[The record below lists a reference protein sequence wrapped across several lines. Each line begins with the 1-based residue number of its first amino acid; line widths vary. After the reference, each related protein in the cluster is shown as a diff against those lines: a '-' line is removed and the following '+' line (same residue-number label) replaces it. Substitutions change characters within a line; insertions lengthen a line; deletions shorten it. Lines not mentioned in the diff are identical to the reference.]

1 MLEYNFVSILIILF
15 GIVIVFLL
23 FLLYLMQR
31 RISQLLGEVDEL
43 GNAMTVTCGE
53 IEELTKNVN
62 DFKKNKI

>member
-1 MLEYNFVSILIILF
+1 MELNFDSLLIVLF

-31 RISQLLGEVDEL
+31 RISQLLNEVDDL
-43 GNAMTVTCGE
+43 NNTMNVTCVE

-62 DFKKNKI
+62 DFKKNKF

>member
-1 MLEYNFVSILIILF
+1 MEFNFVSYLIVLF

-31 RISQLLGEVDEL
+31 RISQLLNEVDEL
-43 GNAMTVTCGE
+43 NSAMKVTCGE

>member
-1 MLEYNFVSILIILF
+1 MEFNIDSMLLVLF

-31 RISQLLGEVDEL
+31 RIYQLLHEVDEL
-43 GNAMTVTCGE
+43 SSTMTVTCGE

-62 DFKKNKI
+62 EFKKNRI

>member
-1 MLEYNFVSILIILF
+1 MEFNIDSLLLVLF
-15 GIVIVFLL
+15 GIVILFLL

-31 RISQLLGEVDEL
+31 RVFQLLNEVDEL
-43 GNAMTVTCGE
+43 SSTMTVTCGE